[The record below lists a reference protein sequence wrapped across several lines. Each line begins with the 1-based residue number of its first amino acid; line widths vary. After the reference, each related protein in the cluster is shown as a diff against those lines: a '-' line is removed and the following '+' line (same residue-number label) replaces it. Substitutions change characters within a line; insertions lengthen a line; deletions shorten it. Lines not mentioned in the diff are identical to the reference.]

1 MNGLVI
7 IFICFVVCLALNV
20 PVGYSLAL
28 SGMAYISF
36 TGNFNMTSFASIMIN
51 GVDSFPLLAIPYFI
65 LAGAL
70 MEAGGISRQIVN
82 FASSLVGWVRGG
94 LAMVAVVSCAFFAAL
109 SGSGIAT
116 TAAIG
121 AIMIPE
127 MEKAGY
133 SKAFSAALI
142 AAAGCLGPIIPPS
155 VPMVMF
161 GSATETPVNALL
173 MGGVLPGLLLAL
185 LLCGYAY
192 FYARK
197 HSIGGGERFHLG
209 TCGRAFCKAIPAL
222 LVPIIILGGI
232 YSGTFTPTES
242 AAIAVVYSFFA
253 GTVIYRELSFQRIRE
268 ALVSSGT
275 QTGAILII
283 AAAATF
289 FGRMLTAEQFQQIVK
304 EFALNA
310 TESKIVVLLVVNLIL
325 LILGCL
331 MDTTPIILIFAP
343 ILLPIVTAFG
353 VHPVHF
359 GVMMCINLAL
369 GLITP
374 PVGVSLY
381 VAAGQTKLPVGDI
394 IQRVLA
400 PLGILLVGLLLIT
413 YIPGIVT
420 MLPKLLGILSG

>member
-1 MNGLVI
+1 MNGLAI
-7 IFICFVVCLALNV
+7 IFICFVVCLVLSV

-28 SGMAYISF
+28 SGIAYIAI
-36 TGNFNMTSFASIMIN
+36 TGTFDMTSFASVMIN
-51 GVDSFPLLAIPYFI
+51 SVDSFPLLAIPYFI

-70 MEAGGISRQIVN
+70 MEAGGISKQIVN

-116 TAAIG
+116 TAAIA
-121 AIMIPE
+121 AIMLPE

-133 SKAFSAALI
+133 STAFSAALI

-161 GSATETPVNALL
+161 GSATETPVTALL
-173 MGGVLPGLLLAL
+173 MGGVIPGILLAV

-192 FYARK
+192 FYAWR
-197 HSIGGGERFHLG
+197 HNIGGGNKFSLKA
-209 TCGRAFCKAIPAL
+209 CGRAFVRAIPAL

-232 YSGTFTPTES
+232 YSGYFTPTES

-253 GTVIYRELSFQRIRE
+253 GTVIYHELSFARIKE
-268 ALVSSGT
+268 ALVGSGT
-275 QTGAILII
+275 QTGAIMVI

-289 FGRMLTAEQFQQIVK
+289 FGRMLTAEQFQAHV
-304 EFALNA
+304 EDFAINA
-310 TESKIVVLLVVNLIL
+310 TDSKILILLVINLIL
-325 LILGCL
+325 LVLGCL
-331 MDTTPIILIFAP
+331 MDTTPVILIFAP
-343 ILLPIVTAFG
+343 ILLPIATAFG
-353 VHPVHF
+353 VNPVHF

-374 PVGVSLY
+374 PVGISLY
-381 VAAGQTKLPVGDI
+381 VAAGQAKLPVAEI
-394 IQRVLA
+394 IKKA
-400 PLGILLVGLLLIT
+400 IPPLCILLVGLLLIT
-413 YIPGIVT
+413 YIPEIVT
-420 MLPKLLGILSG
+420 FLPKLVGAMS